1 MAKVYDIKP
10 PISRQAEEPLPA
22 LPHSG
27 FFDFA
32 GVAALGR
39 WLTSVLIAIAVVGS
53 FILMPAALRAPADN
67 RAAAAEEPTQAELE
81 QKLREIEAQIVE
93 QEQTLKETQV
103 QGKTLQDEISRL
115 DARIKKL
122 NLQISAT
129 ELAIKRLS
137 LRIIDTTKAIE
148 QSELKIARAKTL
160 LERSLRAIYEND
172 RVSLL
177 EVMLANVALSDF
189 FSELSAQNSIQVQAQ
204 LQLDEIRQLK
214 EDLENQK
221 QELMDEK
228 DDQTNLLAIQ
238 ASQRQEVAGQRRDK
252 DQLLTVTKGKEALY
266 QQLLKQSQKTAAEI
280 RAQLYKL
287 LGGGEIK
294 FEDALRYAEFA
305 ASYSDIRPALLLA
318 VMDRETRFG
327 QNIGR
332 CSWRTAMNPTHDQPL
347 LLQIT
352 KELGLDPDLML
363 VSCPI
368 SQDGSYGG
376 AMGVAQFLP
385 STWMLYHDRV
395 QDVVN
400 RPPSP
405 WNPQDAFL
413 ATAFYLKD
421 AMRSAD
427 CQSYSREIPSQSQT
441 LLERCAAA
449 KYYAGSRWRLYR
461 WTYGDRV
468 LRVASYWQEQID
480 ILKRTAS
487 L

>member
-10 PISRQAEEPLPA
+10 PASRQGGKPEPA
-22 LPHSG
+22 LPQPR
-27 FFDFA
+27 FFDFIDS
-32 GVAALGR
+32 VSLRR
-39 WLTSVLIAIAVVGS
+39 WLSNALIAVAVTGS
-53 FILMPAALRAPADN
+53 LILMPAVLRAPADS
-67 RAAAAEEPTQAELE
+67 RAVAAEEPTQAELE
-81 QKLREIEAQIVE
+81 QKLRDLEAQIVE
-93 QEQTLKETQV
+93 QEQTLKETQA
-103 QGKTLQDEISRL
+103 QGKTLKDEIARL

-129 ELAIKRLS
+129 QLSIKRLS
-137 LRIIDTTKAIE
+137 FRIVDTIKAIE
-148 QSELKIARAKTL
+148 QSELKISQAKTL
-160 LERSLRAIYEND
+160 LERSLRAVYEND

-177 EVMLANVALSDF
+177 EVLLANAALSDF
-189 FSELSAQNSIQVQAQ
+189 FAEVSAQNTVQAQ
-204 LQLDEIRQLK
+204 AQAQLDEIRVLK

-221 QELMDEK
+221 QDLMDEK
-228 DDQTNLLAIQ
+228 DDQTKLLTIQ
-238 ASQRQEVAGQRRDK
+238 ASQQKELASQRSDK
-252 DQLLTVTKGKEALY
+252 DQLLTATKGKEALY

-280 RAQLYKL
+280 RGQLYKL

-294 FEDALRYAEFA
+294 FEDALRFAEFA

-318 VMDRETRFG
+318 VMDRETSFG

-332 CSWRTAMNPTHDQPL
+332 CSWKTAMNPVRDQPL
-347 LLQIT
+347 FLQIT

-368 SQDGSYGG
+368 RSDGSYGG

-385 STWMLYHDRV
+385 STWMLYHDRI
-395 QDVVN
+395 QAVVN
-400 RPPSP
+400 RAPSP

-421 AMRSAD
+421 AMKAPD
-427 CQSYSREIPSQSQT
+427 CRSYSQEIPSQAQT

-461 WTYGDRV
+461 WSYGDRV
-468 LRVASYWQEQID
+468 LRIADYWQEQID